1 MEFFNMSILDV
12 KELTHSFSDK
22 KLFNNANMQLF
33 RGDKLGLTGLN
44 GAGKSTF
51 IGMLI
56 NEVMPDSGYIKWN
69 PKVRIGYLDQH
80 AKVDKVQTVKE
91 YLCEAYK
98 ALFEA
103 EKSLE
108 KLNNEISVCKDEK
121 KLEKLLLQSGT
132 YQELLESNNFYSINS
147 EIEKVAAGLGIN
159 SFGINTELQ
168 KLSGGQRAKTMLAKL
183 LLEKPDV
190 LLLDEPTNFLDKE
203 HIDWLAK
210 YLSSFDGSFIIV
222 SHDFSFLN
230 RVINCICDIEFGI
243 ITRFNGNYESF
254 MKQKEQK
261 RIEYVKNYNTQRKEV
276 AKLEEFIEKNIARA
290 STSALAKS
298 RRKKLE
304 KIELIDKPNEAP
316 KPTFLFKYKP
326 VIGKTLLKVN
336 NLAIG
341 YTEQLIPSI
350 NLEIL
355 IGQKLAVTGFNG
367 IGKTTF
373 LKTICG
379 LMPPI
384 SGNYSFADKISI
396 GYFEQE
402 NKWESA
408 EFTPLQFMKDLYPTL
423 TDKELRGHLSRCG
436 LKSEH
441 VMQKLSTL
449 SGGEQAKVKLCKL
462 ILKPYN
468 VLILDEPTNHLD
480 VNAVEQLK
488 KAIKQFEG
496 SILFVSHN
504 KKFCSDV
511 ADKELNMESLFD

>member
-1 MEFFNMSILDV
+1 MSILDV
-12 KELTHSFSDK
+12 KELTQSFGDK
-22 KLFNNANMQLF
+22 KLFNNASMQLF
-33 RGDKLGLTGLN
+33 RGDKLGLIGLN

-56 NEVMPDSGYIKWN
+56 NEVIPDSGYIKWN

-80 AKVDKVQTVKE
+80 AKVNKEQTVKD

-98 ALFEA
+98 TLFEA

-108 KLNNEISVCKDEK
+108 KLNNQISLCKDEK
-121 KLEKLLLQSGT
+121 KLEKLLSQSGT
-132 YQELLESNNFYSINS
+132 YQELLESNNFYSVNS
-147 EIEKVAAGLGIN
+147 EIEKVAAGLGVN
-159 SFGINTELQ
+159 AFGLDTALH

-183 LLEKPDV
+183 LLEQPDV

-203 HIDWLAK
+203 HIEWLAK
-210 YLSSFDGSFIIV
+210 YLNTFDGSFILV

-230 RVINCICDIEFGI
+230 KVINCICDIEFGT

-254 MKQKEQK
+254 VKQKEQK
-261 RIEYVKNYNTQRKEV
+261 RIEYVKNYNTQQKEV
-276 AKLEEFIEKNIARA
+276 AKLEEFVQKNIARA

-298 RRKKLE
+298 RRKQLE
-304 KIELIDKPNEAP
+304 KIDIMEKPNEAP
-316 KPTFLFKYKP
+316 KPTFLFKYKS
-326 VIGKTLLKVN
+326 VVGKTLLKVN

-341 YTEQLIPSI
+341 YTEQLMPPI
-350 NLEIL
+350 NLEL
-355 IGQKLAVTGFNG
+355 LLGQKLAVTGFNG

-373 LKTICG
+373 LKTVCG
-379 LMPPI
+379 IIPSI
-384 SGNYSFADKISI
+384 SGNYSFADKIAV

-402 NKWESA
+402 NKWEDSDA
-408 EFTPLQFMKDLYPTL
+408 TPLQYMKEQYPTF

-436 LKSEH
+436 LRSEQ

-480 VNAVEQLK
+480 VNAIEQLK

-496 SILFVSHN
+496 SVLFVSHS
-504 KKFCSDV
+504 KQFCSEV
-511 ADKELNMESLFD
+511 ADKVLNMESLFD

>member
-1 MEFFNMSILDV
+1 MSILDV
-12 KELTHSFSDK
+12 KELTHTFGDK
-22 KLFNNANMQLF
+22 KLFNNANLQLF

-51 IGMLI
+51 IGMII
-56 NEVMPDSGYIKWN
+56 NETMPDNGFIKWN
-69 PKVRIGYLDQH
+69 PKVKIGYLDQH
-80 AKVDKVQTVKE
+80 AKVEKGQTVKE

-98 ALFEA
+98 TLFDA

-108 KLNNEISVCKDEK
+108 ILHNEISVCKDD
-121 KLEKLLLQSGT
+121 EKLGNLLMQAGEF
-132 YQELLESNNFYSINS
+132 QELLESNNFYSINS
-147 EIEKVAAGLGIN
+147 EIEKVAAGLGIVA
-159 SFGINTELQ
+159 FGLDTMLH

-183 LLEKPDV
+183 LLEQPDV

-210 YLSSFDGSFIIV
+210 YLNSFTGSFIIV
-222 SHDFSFLN
+222 SHDFTFLN
-230 RVINCICDIEFGI
+230 RVINCICDIEFGA

-254 MKQKEQK
+254 IKQKEQK
-261 RIEYVKNYNTQRKEV
+261 RIEYVKNYNSQQKEV
-276 AKLEEFIEKNIARA
+276 AKLEEFVQKNIARA
-290 STSALAKS
+290 STSSLAKS
-298 RRKKLE
+298 RRKQLE
-304 KIELIDKPNEAP
+304 KIERIDKPNEAP

-326 VIGKTLLKVN
+326 VVGKTLLKVK
-336 NLAIG
+336 NLSIG
-341 YTEQLIPSI
+341 YTEPLIPPI
-350 NLEIL
+350 NLEL
-355 IGQKLAVTGFNG
+355 FLGQKLAITGFNG

-373 LKTICG
+373 LKTVCG
-379 LMPPI
+379 MIPCL
-384 SGNYSFADKISI
+384 SGNFSFADKMTI

-402 NKWESA
+402 NKWENP
-408 EFTPLQFMKDLYPTL
+408 EFTPMQYMKDLYPTF

-449 SGGEQAKVKLCKL
+449 SGGEQAKVKLCNL

-468 VLILDEPTNHLD
+468 ILILDEPTNHLD

-488 KAIKQFEG
+488 KAIAQFEG
-496 SILFVSHN
+496 SVLFVSHS
-504 KKFCSDV
+504 KQFCNEV

>member
-1 MEFFNMSILDV
+1 MSILDV
-12 KELTHSFSDK
+12 KELTHSFGDK

-56 NEVMPDSGYIKWN
+56 NEVIPDSGYIKWN

-80 AKVDKVQTVKE
+80 AKVDKDQTVKD

-98 ALFEA
+98 TLFEA

-108 KLNNEISVCKDEK
+108 QLNNEISKCKDGK

-147 EIEKVAAGLGIN
+147 EIEKVAAGLGV
-159 SFGINTELQ
+159 SVFGLNTLLL

-183 LLEKPDV
+183 LLEQPDV

-203 HIDWLAK
+203 HIEWLAK
-210 YLSSFDGSFIIV
+210 YLNGFDGSFILV
-222 SHDFSFLN
+222 SHDFLFLN
-230 RVINCICDIEFGI
+230 KVINCICDIEFGT

-254 MKQKEQK
+254 VKQKDQK
-261 RIEYVKNYNTQRKEV
+261 KIEYIKNYNSQQKEV
-276 AKLEEFIEKNIARA
+276 AKLEEFVAKNSARA
-290 STSALAKS
+290 STSALANS
-298 RRKKLE
+298 RKKKLE
-304 KIELIDKPNEAP
+304 KIERMEKPNEAP
-316 KPTFLFKYKP
+316 KPTFLFKFKP
-326 VIGKTLLKVN
+326 VVGKTLLKVN

-341 YTEQLIPSI
+341 YTEQLLPSI
-350 NLEIL
+350 NLEL
-355 IGQKLAVTGFNG
+355 LVGQKLAITGFNG

-373 LKTICG
+373 LKTVCG
-379 LMPPI
+379 LIPSL
-384 SGNYSFADKISI
+384 SGKYSFADKISI
-396 GYFEQE
+396 GYYEQE
-402 NKWESA
+402 SKWENP

-441 VMQKLSTL
+441 AMQKLSTL

-480 VNAVEQLK
+480 VNAIEQLK

-496 SILFVSHN
+496 SVLFVSHS
-504 KKFCSDV
+504 KQFCSEV
-511 ADKELNMESLFD
+511 ADKVLNMESLFD